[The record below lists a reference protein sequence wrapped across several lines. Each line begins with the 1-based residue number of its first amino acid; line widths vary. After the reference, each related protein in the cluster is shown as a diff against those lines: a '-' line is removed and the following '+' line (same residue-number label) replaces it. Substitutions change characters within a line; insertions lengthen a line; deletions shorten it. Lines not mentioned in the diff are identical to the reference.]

1 MGKFNRR
8 GIGGGDG
15 NASAL
20 ERLFG
25 AVLDVAS
32 TTRACSLPYASLK
45 LLPTGPNLFSR
56 KGGEAA
62 HPGECRLSG
71 HAGDRTTLAPVAA
84 WPCGWGAL
92 CLRLAVPS
100 VGTGVCGVVASA
112 MRG

>member
-32 TTRACSLPYASLK
+32 TTRACSLPCASLK
-45 LLPTGPNLFSR
+45 LLPTGPSLFSR
-56 KGGEAA
+56 KRGEAA
-62 HPGECRLSG
+62 HREECRLSG
-71 HAGDRTTLAPVAA
+71 HAGDRTTLAAVAA
-84 WPCGWGAL
+84 WPCGWGRSVPTPSSAL
-92 CLRLAVPS
+92 RRDTGVWCSS
-100 VGTGVCGVVASA
+100 VG
-112 MRG
+112 